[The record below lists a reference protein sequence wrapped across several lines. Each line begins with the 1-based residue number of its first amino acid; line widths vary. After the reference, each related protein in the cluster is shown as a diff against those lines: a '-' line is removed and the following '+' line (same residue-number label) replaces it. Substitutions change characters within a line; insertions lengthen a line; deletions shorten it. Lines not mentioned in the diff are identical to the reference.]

1 MQAIWDQQDCYS
13 VAITTLKGRMQT
25 RFDDINAKFD
35 DLTNRIEALGLCA
48 NMNRGRREANAE
60 NDARG

>member
-1 MQAIWDQQDCYS
+1 
-13 VAITTLKGRMQT
+13 MQT

-35 DLTNRIEALGLCA
+35 DLINRIEAPGLCA
-48 NMNRGRREANAE
+48 NMNRGRKEANAE